1 MLQFLARVNA
11 FFSQILG
18 RAKAFL
24 SDVREFAGRKRKQRA
39 EEAAYYA
46 WERAGRPSPPTREK
60 NGTGCI
66 SRRSRNSAPGGF
78 GFVVICRLLRGRV
91 FIAHGPALPFP
102 CRSGPADSWL
112 VATAH
117 HVVASCSPPFDRG
130 NSHNSHFSAF
140 RLSAIRKTPPVTTTS
155 EHLQLPGA
163 RKMLFRRLF
172 SSSPSLSRIFLI
184 ATWGLAIVPVLRRL
198 PDHPWRGSF
207 GQSHSRTRAC
217 QRRCGNSVPGR
228 YAVNCGA
235 RRRRRLT

>member
-46 WERAGRPSPPTREK
+46 WERAGRPELTREERDWMYFEAFEK
-60 NGTGCI
+60 
-66 SRRSRNSAPGGF
+66 
-78 GFVVICRLLRGRV
+78 LRPR
-91 FIAHGPALPFP
+91 
-102 CRSGPADSWL
+102 WL
-112 VATAH
+112 WLRWLYAGYC
-117 HVVASCSPPFDRG
+117 VVAFSLLMGLLCLSHVDQDRRIPG
-130 NSHNSHFSAF
+130 WWPLRIMWSLLVLLLLIEVILTIRIFSAF

-172 SSSPSLSRIFLI
+172 SSSPSLSAFSSSPL
-184 ATWGLAIVPVLRRL
+184 
-198 PDHPWRGSF
+198 
-207 GQSHSRTRAC
+207 
-217 QRRCGNSVPGR
+217 
-228 YAVNCGA
+228 GA
-235 RRRRRLT
+235 